1 MIKFDDLT
9 IENIKEYNPNW
20 SQIHNHPY
28 RLLLLIRGSGSEK
41 KIII

>member
-28 RLLLLIRGSGSEK
+28 RLLFIRGSGSEK